1 MDSDTSKLLLDPSDD
16 VGKIY
21 QLVLTTIYQ
30 PFMYQHHLRGANM
43 TLRGG

>member
-21 QLVLTTIYQ
+21 QLVLTTIYK
-30 PFMYQHHLRGANM
+30 PFMYVGAYICDI
-43 TLRGG
+43 LYD